1 MANRLLSFIAPPTG
15 MASPAIATLGLG
27 DAVSA
32 TGLEVPAPAG
42 TFDPGIDTIPP
53 ITASFAD
60 HYLFDYYY
68 RIWVFPSEL
77 VAQNPQYE
85 TPIPFFIWNAFPI
98 PITNAITSVIGVND
112 EGLSFLGLAAPF
124 RAIEYRQVN
133 VVIGSDAPPN
143 IEAEFT
149 FEFELG
155 SGFFRF
161 IANLSNI
168 LEIPIESGITVTYS
182 WLTDVL
188 RNYDGSEQR
197 IALRQRPRRNFDI
210 RVMLN
215 DDAERKRIYDSLYKG
230 AKSFLVMPGY
240 FRQTPLRVATVI
252 ADNKI
257 FCNPKEADLRVGSQV
272 LVLKPD
278 GTFLVDEVIGLFADH
293 VTVATPFSEVIP
305 AIKSKVFAGIRTRLP
320 DNSGL
325 RMRSIAGEAQLLLN
339 EYQAL
344 ESIVHPQATVELTT
358 YRGLPVLERRA
369 LGEEAPENFSSGIT
383 IIDNETGLPEQFS
396 SWDQNFVQGER
407 RYLVNTLFNSADFD
421 YWLKFLEYCR
431 GQQRSF
437 YTSTYREDLVWDSS
451 VPLTDATITVL
462 GLEYG
467 QIYFGTPAYAQL
479 EIVTSIGTYWKT
491 ISGVALGTAT
501 ATLSF
506 DELIVE
512 DLTGVTVERISYL
525 VRARLA
531 TDTVVFTF
539 EHTHALLALSL
550 RAVVE

>member
-1 MANRLLSFIAPPTG
+1 MPNRIMSWIVVPTG
-15 MASPAIATLGLG
+15 LTPLTLASTTIG
-27 DAVSA
+27 DAHGVDLFA
-32 TGLEVPAPAG
+32 TPAPTG
-42 TFDPGIDTIPP
+42 TFDPDIDTLPAV
-53 ITASFAD
+53 TGSFSE

-112 EGLSFLGLAAPF
+112 EGLSFQGLAAPF

-133 VVIGSDAPPN
+133 VVIGGDAPPN

-149 FEFELG
+149 FDFESGL
-155 SGFFRF
+155 GFFRF

-168 LEIPIESGITVTYS
+168 LEIPLESGINVTYS

-197 IALRQRPRRNFDI
+197 IALRQRPRRSFDI
-210 RVMLN
+210 RVLLN
-215 DDAERKRIYDSLYKG
+215 DDAERKRIYDSLYRG

-240 FRQTPLRVATVI
+240 FRQTPLRVSTVI

-257 FCNPKEADLRVGSQV
+257 FCNPKAADLRVGSQV

-339 EYQAL
+339 EYQAIDSL
-344 ESIVHPQATVELTT
+344 VHPQATVTLTT
-358 YRGLPVLERRA
+358 YKGLPVLERRP
-369 LGEEAPENFSSGIT
+369 LGEEAAENFMAGLT
-383 IIDNETGLPEQFS
+383 IIDNETGLPEQFT
-396 SWDQNFVQGER
+396 SWDQNFVNGER
-407 RYLVNTLFNSADFD
+407 RYLVNTLFSSTDMD
-421 YWLKFLEYCR
+421 YWLKFLEHCR

-437 YTSTYREDLVWDSS
+437 FTSTYREDLVWDSS
-451 VPLTDATITVL
+451 VPLVDASITVL

-479 EIVTSIGTYWKT
+479 EIVTSIGTYWRT
-491 ISGVALGTAT
+491 ISAVALGTAT
-501 ATLSF
+501 ATLTF
-506 DELIVE
+506 DELITD

-525 VRARLA
+525 IRARLG
-531 TDTVVFTF
+531 TDQVVFTF

-550 RAVVE
+550 KAVVE